1 MTLWK
6 PECIWLCSQFLW
18 LKRKVLVKKKNLR
31 VFHVSFDKIISK
43 PTAGIFGQHKALG
56 PTVHHTEWKAH
67 FDWQLLTVTL
77 CSSQADRFGPGTVQS
92 VEEFLLCCHV
102 MFYSYTV
109 QNLFFSTPGQTN
121 WLLLHTVVVKCYETD
136 QNISLH
142 VTLQLNSTAVGKK

>member
-1 MTLWK
+1 MKTWMHMTLQSVFMVEK
-6 PECIWLCSQFLW
+6 KSSCE
-18 LKRKVLVKKKNLR
+18 KKNLR
-31 VFHVSFDKIISK
+31 VFHISFDKIISK

-92 VEEFLLCCHV
+92 VEEFLLRCHV

-109 QNLFFSTPGQTN
+109 QKLVFLTPGQTN
-121 WLLLHTVVVKCYETD
+121 WLIDFCFILLWWNVLRPIKTSPCM
-136 QNISLH
+136 SPC
-142 VTLQLNSTAVGKK
+142 S